1 MQLTRRN
8 ALGLGAGAI
17 ATTMLPRAA
26 GAAAFD
32 VEIMAPYYK
41 SLITMAPLAV
51 GLERG
56 DYARHGINIT
66 GVLTSVG
73 GGTSIRNMISAGLPY
88 AELSTAAV
96 LLGLKV
102 GLDIK
107 IVHNSIRT
115 VSDILWVTMPNS
127 GIKSIKD
134 LAGKRVGISTPR
146 STSETLAK
154 MAFEVAG
161 MPDKAQLVA
170 LGPVGAQ
177 LSALENGGVDA
188 AFIMEPLYS
197 QRREK
202 YAVAFTLDHLPLMSQ
217 NVGIATNTFIKNHPD
232 KLRAI
237 IAARRDAVDYIYAN
251 TEQAAAMVSKR
262 YGDTLPPDVAPIAM
276 KRMAGIKYWSRGE
289 IEMEAFKSVV
299 RSLEMQGQWDG
310 TIDWET
316 VIDRSFLPKDLQ
328 G

>member
-1 MQLTRRN
+1 MNLSRRE
-8 ALGLGAGAI
+8 ACGLGLGAMA
-17 ATTMLPRAA
+17 AVALPRPAH
-26 GAAAFD
+26 AAFN

-56 DYARHGINIT
+56 DYAKHGINVT

-73 GGTSIRNMISAGLPY
+73 GGTGIRNMIGAGLPY
-88 AELSTAAV
+88 AEMSTAAV
-96 LLGLKV
+96 LIGLKV

-115 VSDILWVTMPNS
+115 VSDILWVTMPDS

-134 LAGKRVGISTPR
+134 LAGKRVGISTPK
-146 STSETLAK
+146 STSETLAR

-161 MPDKAQLVA
+161 MPNSAQLVA

-177 LSALENGGVDA
+177 LSALENKGVDA

-197 QRREK
+197 QRRDK

-217 NVGIATNTFIKNHPD
+217 NVGVATKEFIKSNPNEL
-232 KLRAI
+232 KAI
-237 IAARRDAVDYIYAN
+237 IAARRDAVDYIYAD
-251 TEQAAAMVSKR
+251 TEKAAAMVSKR
-262 YGDTLPPDVAPIAM
+262 YGDTLPPDVAPVAM
-276 KRMAGIKYWSRGE
+276 KRMAAIKYWSRGE
-289 IEMEAFKSVV
+289 IEMEAFRSVV
-299 RSLEMQGQWDG
+299 KGLEMQGQWDG
-310 TIDWET
+310 TLDWES